1 MERKE
6 EGKAK
11 KKRNND
17 IEKPR
22 TKTRMTDRK
31 KTRTEARRE

>member
-11 KKRNND
+11 KERMTNRESKNKDNND
-17 IEKPR
+17 S
-22 TKTRMTDRK
+22 RK
-31 KTRTEARRE
+31 KTRTEARKE